1 MKSALLKNEKMEF
14 SFKGLRFGLCL
25 KRKNGILLKLLIF
38 RRMEELRKAKPDFI
52 LNEVPFSSSPFLF
65 KGLRFE
71 RSLLG
76 GKVPC

>member
-1 MKSALLKNEKMEF
+1 MKKWNSP
-14 SFKGLRFGLCL
+14 LRDFVLSVAFFGLCL

-38 RRMEELRKAKPDFI
+38 RRMEELR
-52 LNEVPFSSSPFLF
+52 LNEVPFSSSPFPL
-65 KGLRFE
+65 E

>member
-1 MKSALLKNEKMEF
+1 MKKWNSP
-14 SFKGLRFGLCL
+14 LRDFVSSVAFFGLCL

>member
-1 MKSALLKNEKMEF
+1 MLHKSQDAISTSKSA
-14 SFKGLRFGLCL
+14 FG
-25 KRKNGILLKLLIF
+25 KNGILLKLLIF